1 MAAAS
6 KAKIEAPRII
16 ISGGGTG
23 GHIYPAI
30 AIADA
35 LKALY
40 PAAEILF
47 VGAQGR
53 MEMQK
58 VPAAGY
64 PIQGLNIAGFQRS
77 FSLKNL
83 SFPVKLLQSLVQA
96 RSIIKQFRPQAAV
109 GVGGYASGPLLFAA
123 SLSGVPT
130 LIQEQNGYAGVTNK
144 LLARKAKKICVA
156 YPGLERF
163 FPAEKLVFTGNPVR
177 NSIQISQALKAEAL
191 QYFGLDPQKPVLL
204 VIGGSLGARTLNR
217 SVSEGLNA
225 FQESGIQVIWQT
237 GKAGWPAAQA
247 LMAEKKSRGI
257 YCCEFIA
264 RMDLAYNAADAC
276 ISRAG
281 ALSISELSLVHM
293 PVILVP
299 SPNVAEDHQSKNAQA
314 LTAHKAALSV
324 LDAEAANRLVP
335 EAIKLMQQTAIRAEL
350 AKNIALF
357 AKPHAADDI
366 AREVMGL
373 IDNAWY

>member
-64 PIQGLNIAGFQRS
+64 PIQGLNIAGVQRS